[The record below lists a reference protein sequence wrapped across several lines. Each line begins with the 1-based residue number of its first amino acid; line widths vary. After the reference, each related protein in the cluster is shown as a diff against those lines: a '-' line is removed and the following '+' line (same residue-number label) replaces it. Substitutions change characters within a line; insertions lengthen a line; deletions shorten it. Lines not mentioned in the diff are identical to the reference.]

1 MLQMDV
7 LQSSVVAA
15 LPFPH
20 MTVANVLRPESEA
33 ALARDFPDMKMAGF
47 FPVDDLTYG
56 ESFAELIEDLRCDAF
71 SEIMADKFK
80 LPLDRAPTL
89 ITIRRLSARKD
100 GRIHT
105 DGADKVASALIY
117 LNPGWDSREGRLRML
132 SQPSFDAANAI
143 EIDPVYGNFIAFQ
156 RSETSYHGHLPFVG
170 ERRVVQIAWLTGVE
184 ALNRKQKRHGRISF
198 LKSLLHGFGASRGRG
213 PAPPAPPQPVD
224 RSGAADA
231 APKPNPARA
240 RAARTG

>member
-1 MLQMDV
+1 MLQLDA
-7 LQSSVVAA
+7 LQSSVVTT

-20 MTVANVLRPESEA
+20 MTAANVLRPESES
-33 ALARDFPDMKMAGF
+33 ALARDFPDMAMPGF

-56 ESFAELIEDLRCDAF
+56 DSFAELIADLRGDAF

-89 ITIRRLSARKD
+89 ITIRRLSAKKD

-117 LNPGWDSREGRLRML
+117 LNPAWDTREGRLRML
-132 SQPSFDAANAI
+132 SQPSFDATAAI

-156 RSETSYHGHLPFVG
+156 RSETSYHGHLPFIG

-184 ALNRKQKRHGRISF
+184 ALNRKQKRHSRISL
-198 LKSLLHGFGASRGRG
+198 LKSLLHTFG
-213 PAPPAPPQPVD
+213 V
-224 RSGAADA
+224 
-231 APKPNPARA
+231 
-240 RAARTG
+240 

>member
-1 MLQMDV
+1 MLQLDA
-7 LQSSVVAA
+7 LQSSVVTT

-20 MTVANVLRPESEA
+20 MTAANVLRPESES
-33 ALARDFPDMKMAGF
+33 ALARDFPDMAMPGF

-56 ESFAELIEDLRCDAF
+56 DSFAELIADLRGDAF

-89 ITIRRLSARKD
+89 ITIRRLSAKKD

-117 LNPGWDSREGRLRML
+117 LNPAWDTREGRLRML
-132 SQPSFDAANAI
+132 SQPSFDATAAI

-156 RSETSYHGHLPFVG
+156 RSETSYHGHLPFIG

-184 ALNRKQKRHGRISF
+184 ALNRKQKRHGRISL
-198 LKSLLHGFGASRGRG
+198 LKSLLHTFG
-213 PAPPAPPQPVD
+213 V
-224 RSGAADA
+224 
-231 APKPNPARA
+231 
-240 RAARTG
+240 